1 MECLQF
7 LLVPLLFISLIK
19 NNNSTSLPGN
29 QLPSNQTTPL
39 QDVASQPSL
48 ASTTVQEFQ
57 PIPVTPTGP
66 PDIAIVS
73 EESLLGASQQQ
84 NATTA
89 GGHNLVT
96 MDPQAVTLAP
106 RVPDNINI
114 TGGSGKP
121 PVDTSA
127 TQSVTNNVNSI
138 NETEN
143 GNESITTTSPVQPT
157 NNSSQPIDSNTEQNN
172 TDQLAD
178 NAAQSVDESLKQN
191 KTEQPLDRIDQPV
204 DKGTNQTKID
214 QGNEPSDTQ
223 LVSDGTETNNKT
235 EVKRDTYDQRVTTGK
250 YESTY
255 STTTQ
260 KPSTKK
266 YMSTYTTAF
275 TTQCHIP
282 QTKTYTLCSCN
293 ITTQPPDEILPTPPT
308 EVHHL

>member
-1 MECLQF
+1 MQF
-7 LLVPLLFISLIK
+7 SLVSLLFISLIK
-19 NNNSTSLPGN
+19 NNNSTSLAGN
-29 QLPSNQTTPL
+29 PLPSNQTTPL

-48 ASTTVQEFQ
+48 ASTTVQEQ

-66 PDIAIVS
+66 PEIAIVS

-89 GGHNLVT
+89 GVNNLVT
-96 MDPQAVTLAP
+96 VDPQAVTLAP
-106 RVPDNINI
+106 RVPDNVNI
-114 TGGSGKP
+114 TGKP

-127 TQSVTNNVNSI
+127 TQSVTNNVNSM

-143 GNESITTTSPVQPT
+143 GNDSITTTSPDQPT

-178 NAAQSVDESLKQN
+178 DAAQSVDESLNQN
-191 KTEQPLDRIDQPV
+191 KTEQPLDRMDQPV
-204 DKGTNQTKID
+204 DKGTNQTKIE

-223 LVSDGTETNNKT
+223 LVSDGTEINNKT
-235 EVKRDTYDQRVTTGK
+235 EVKRDTYDQRVSTGK

-260 KPSTKK
+260 KPSTTK